1 MLTCPE
7 PELLPMIRLPAL
19 VLTLALLAA
28 CATPAPRAP
37 APAPAPAAPVAAENY
52 EFDNLGAV
60 VWMRTAAEA
69 EALHRQ
75 SYAMARRA
83 LDMAL
88 ADPSWT
94 AATEQSGDY
103 SRLPPAVIVDVDE
116 TVLDTSDYMVERFRS
131 GRSFDKADWNRYVQ
145 RENATPVPGALDFL
159 RYAASKGVTVYYV
172 SNRSVADAAAGL
184 ADEVEPTRRNLAKFG
199 FPNTDSA
206 QTFLFRNK
214 PRGWQEKSPRRAEV
228 AKTHRIVM
236 LVGDNLYDFIDIEN
250 ADRDKRA
257 LAVQKHA
264 AWLGTRW
271 IVMANPSYGS
281 WEQVVAGYATGSAGR
296 KARLEA
302 VGVPGPVADR
312 IAGGGFEP

>member
-1 MLTCPE
+1 MLPCPE

-19 VLTLALLAA
+19 ALTLALLAA
-28 CATPAPRAP
+28 CATPASRAP

-52 EFDNLGAV
+52 EFDNLNAV

-88 ADPSWT
+88 ADPMWT
-94 AATEQSGDY
+94 AATEQTGDF

-206 QTFLFRNK
+206 QTFLFRDK
-214 PRGWQEKSPRRAEV
+214 ARGWQEKSPRRAEV

-271 IVMANPSYGS
+271 IVTANPSYGS
-281 WEQVVAGYATGSAGR
+281 WEQVVAGRATGSAGR